1 MITNDSLPFGGVNL
15 RGFPALERHLSSAS
29 IGVLS
34 GNSPLAEDI
43 GLFMVQVVII
53 LSICRALGI
62 LGTYLK
68 QPKVI
73 FEIIGEPRE
82 IPVNAQS
89 MDIISFFLPSHF

>member
-1 MITNDSLPFGGVNL
+1 MVGISLAIDGGNL
-15 RGFPALERHLSSAS
+15 RGAAVERYLSSSSS

-43 GLFMVQVVII
+43 ALFMVQVVII

-73 FEIIGEPRE
+73 FEIIGG
-82 IPVNAQS
+82 
-89 MDIISFFLPSHF
+89 F